1 MPFFSTITKIFCI
14 FALKKPKLISA
25 VMILHRFLLYIQMQ
39 NDTMWL
45 MVFGTVL
52 LLLLFVAALVF
63 QWHDRKRTMEEM
75 AHLASMHKHGVEH
88 ELVLKAMKLATWRLD
103 VTSMTIT
110 YDSDFRARTDV
121 LSPPPGCP
129 FDTIMNAVNAND
141 AERVR
146 TGLLALCNGVSP
158 EYHEQYRVKAPHVDR
173 EYWSESYAT
182 VAERNEEGKPLVI
195 VGTSSCIDDAKR
207 MEQDLVDARNKAEES
222 DRLKTSFIDNISHE
236 VRTPLNAIVG
246 FSDIL
251 PTVTDPTER
260 DGLISIIK
268 ENNQK
273 LLNIFEDMMTISK
286 AEASDD
292 KTKMHITDFDAI
304 AMLRG
309 LVEEF
314 DKKNVNPM
322 LTLTLDDCESQ
333 LMLHSDCGRLREIV
347 MHFLSNAFKFTDRG
361 CISVKIV
368 KNGDG
373 HVRISVSDTGRG
385 IPEEAYDRIF
395 DRFVKLDDFV
405 QGAGLGLSVCRS
417 YAFSL
422 GGTVGVRS
430 RVSEGSTFWVD
441 IPMIL

>member
-1 MPFFSTITKIFCI
+1 M
-14 FALKKPKLISA
+14 
-25 VMILHRFLLYIQMQ
+25 LL
-39 NDTMWL
+39 
-45 MVFGTVL
+45 VFIGTGA
-52 LLLLFVAALVF
+52 LLLLFVAALFF
-63 QWHDRKRTMEEM
+63 QWHDRKVTQEEM

-103 VTSMTIT
+103 VAAMTLT

-121 LSPPPGCP
+121 LLPPPACP
-129 FDTIMNAVNAND
+129 FDVMMQSVNAND
-141 AERVR
+141 VERVR
-146 TGLLALCNGVSP
+146 NGLLDLCNGKSV
-158 EYHEQYRVKAPHVDR
+158 EYHEQYRVKAPHVDK

-182 VAERNEEGKPLVI
+182 VSETDDTGKPLVI
-195 VGTSSCIDDAKR
+195 VGTSSCIDDVKR
-207 MEQDLVDARNKAEES
+207 MEQDLVNARNKAEES

-251 PTVTDPTER
+251 PSVTDPHER

-292 KTKMHITDFDAI
+292 KTKMNITDFDVVP
-304 AMLRG
+304 LLQG
-309 LVEEF
+309 VVEEF

-322 LTLTLDDCESQ
+322 VNLKLDIAEHP
-333 LMLHSDCGRLREIV
+333 LMLHSDFGRLREIV
-347 MHFLSNAFKFTDRG
+347 VNFMSNAIKFTSKGTVTINLEQKDNG
-361 CISVKIV
+361 HLCISVT
-368 KNGDG
+368 
-373 HVRISVSDTGRG
+373 DTGKG
-385 IPEEAYDRIF
+385 VPEEAYDRIF

-405 QGAGLGLSVCRS
+405 QGAGLGLSVSRS

-422 GGTVGVRS
+422 GGSVGVRS
-430 RVSEGSTFWVD
+430 RLGEGSTFWVD
-441 IPMIL
+441 IPTIL

>member
-1 MPFFSTITKIFCI
+1 
-14 FALKKPKLISA
+14 
-25 VMILHRFLLYIQMQ
+25 MILHYFIYIQVQ
-39 NDTMWL
+39 NDTML
-45 MVFGTVL
+45 LVLIGTGV
-52 LLLLFVAALVF
+52 LLLLFVAALFF
-63 QWHDRKRTMEEM
+63 QWHDRKVTQAELN
-75 AHLASMHKHGVEH
+75 HLASMHKHGVEY
-88 ELVLKAMKLATWRLD
+88 ELVLKAMRLATWRLD
-103 VTSMTIT
+103 VAAKTIT
-110 YDSDFRARTDV
+110 YDNDFRARTDV
-121 LSPPPGCP
+121 LSPPPACP
-129 FDTIMNAVNAND
+129 LDVMIQSVNAND

-146 TGLLALCNGVSP
+146 NGLLALCDGTKT
-158 EYHEQYRVKAPHVDR
+158 EYHEQYRVKVSHIDK

-182 VAERNEEGKPLVI
+182 VAETDESGNPLVI

-207 MEQDLVDARNKAEES
+207 MEQELVDARNKAEES

-251 PTVTDPTER
+251 PTVTDPNER

-286 AEASDD
+286 AEASAD
-292 KTKMHITDFDAI
+292 KAKMNITDFDVVQ
-304 AMLRG
+304 MLHG
-309 LVEEF
+309 VVEEF

-322 LTLTLDDCESQ
+322 ISINMDVAYNQ
-333 LMLHSDCGRLREIV
+333 LMLHTDFGRLREIV
-347 MHFLSNAFKFTDRG
+347 VNYMSNAIKFTNKG
-361 CISVKIV
+361 SVSVNIEETA
-368 KNGDG
+368 NG
-373 HVRISVSDTGRG
+373 HVRVNVTDTGKG
-385 IPEEAYDRIF
+385 IPEEAHDRIF

-430 RVSEGSTFWVD
+430 RVGEGSTFWVD
-441 IPMIL
+441 IPANL